1 MSSTL
6 TDSVRSVF
14 TEPVLSKFSV
24 LLGEPVGNIQKAVHG
39 AIPMI
44 LADIMHKSYY
54 QESTV
59 RVWELSRQAAASDFF
74 GNVHELSTGSG
85 GLVPG
90 SLLLNKGA
98 EFAKALLSTHTDPV
112 IAEISRYA
120 GISIPSASFITGIVS
135 FAALDAIGRHIASSN
150 ADAGGLAVWLKTQ
163 ADSTVRDIP
172 TELQVK
178 PALGINHYPWEK
190 PVRRSRNTAL
200 YLLVALLILGI
211 IIFTFYRYRQHAD
224 TAASLTT
231 TDTMATATPA
241 NTPPAGPPS
250 PTASPSPA
258 ASATPATVGTDAL
271 SSTIHVSLPNGKV
284 LTAYKG
290 GTEDRLVNFLN
301 DPNARLDKDNG
312 NWFDF
317 TRIGFASNSSAL
329 LLESATQLKNIVA
342 ILHAFPKAR
351 IKIGGYSDNTGDSA
365 ANVRLSQQRAD
376 NIRAKLKELGAKP
389 AQIVGAKGY
398 GSNYPVG
405 DNGTAT
411 GRTMNRRMS
420 IDVKAK

>member
-39 AIPMI
+39 AIPLI
-44 LADIMHKSYY
+44 LTDIVHKSYY

-59 RVWELSRQAAASDFF
+59 RVWELSRKAAAGDLY
-74 GNVHELSTGSG
+74 GNIHELSTASG

-90 SLLLNKGA
+90 SLLLNKGT

-112 IAEISRYA
+112 IAEVGRYA

-163 ADSTVRDIP
+163 AESTVRDIP

-200 YLLVALLILGI
+200 YVVVALLILGI
-211 IIFTFYRYRQHAD
+211 IIFTFYRYRQHPD
-224 TAASLTT
+224 TSAVPVATDTITT
-231 TDTMATATPA
+231 TTV
-241 NTPPAGPPS
+241 TPPA
-250 PTASPSPA
+250 
-258 ASATPATVGTDAL
+258 
-271 SSTIHVSLPNGKV
+271 
-284 LTAYKG
+284 
-290 GTEDRLVNFLN
+290 
-301 DPNARLDKDNG
+301 
-312 NWFDF
+312 
-317 TRIGFASNSSAL
+317 
-329 LLESATQLKNIVA
+329 
-342 ILHAFPKAR
+342 
-351 IKIGGYSDNTGDSA
+351 DSA
-365 ANVRLSQQRAD
+365 A
-376 NIRAKLKELGAKP
+376 P
-389 AQIVGAKGY
+389 AQV
-398 GSNYPVG
+398 
-405 DNGTAT
+405 
-411 GRTMNRRMS
+411 RH
-420 IDVKAK
+420 

>member
-6 TDSVRSVF
+6 IDSVRSVF
-14 TEPVLSKFSV
+14 TEPVLSKFSL
-24 LLGEPVGNIQKAVHG
+24 LLGEPIGNIQKAVHG

-44 LADIMHKSYY
+44 LTDIVHKSYY

-59 RVWELSRQAAASDFF
+59 RMGELSRQAAASDFF
-74 GNVHELSTGSG
+74 GSIHELSTGSG

-90 SLLLNKGA
+90 SLLLNKGTD
-98 EFAKALLSTHTDPV
+98 FAKALLSTRTDLV
-112 IAEISRYA
+112 ISEISRYA
-120 GISIPSASFITGIVS
+120 GINIPSASFITGIVS
-135 FAALDAIGRHIASSN
+135 FASLDAIGRHMAGSN
-150 ADAGGLAVWLKTQ
+150 TDAARLAPWLKTQ

-172 TELQVK
+172 AGLQVK
-178 PALGINHYPWEK
+178 QALGINQYPWEK
-190 PVRRSRNTAL
+190 PVRRSRNTVL
-200 YLLVALLILGI
+200 YTIVALLILGI

-224 TAASLTT
+224 TAALPVT
-231 TDTMATATPA
+231 TDTVAATTPSAAT
-241 NTPPAGPPS
+241 
-250 PTASPSPA
+250 PSPA
-258 ASATPATVGTDAL
+258 TSAAPATTGTDTVA
-271 SSTIHVSLPNGKV
+271 SFRIRVSLPNGKV

-329 LLESATQLKNIVA
+329 LLESAAQLKNIVA
-342 ILHAFPKAR
+342 ILGAFPKAK
-351 IKIGGYSDNTGDSA
+351 IKIGSYSDNTGDSVN
-365 ANVRLSQQRAD
+365 NVRLSQQRAD
-376 NIRAKLKELGAKP
+376 NILSKLKGLGAKH
-389 AQIVGAKGY
+389 AQLAGAKGY

-411 GRTMNRRMS
+411 GRMMNRRMS

>member
-6 TDSVRSVF
+6 IDSVRSVF
-14 TEPVLSKFSV
+14 TEPVLSKFSL
-24 LLGEPVGNIQKAVHG
+24 LLGEPVGNVQKAVHG

-44 LADIMHKSYY
+44 LTDIVHKSYY
-54 QESTV
+54 QESTG

-90 SLLLNKGA
+90 SLLLNKGT
-98 EFAKALLSTHTDPV
+98 EFAKALLSTRLDPV

-120 GISIPSASFITGIVS
+120 GISVPSASFITGIVS

-150 ADAGGLAVWLKTQ
+150 ADASGLALWLKTQ
-163 ADSTVRDIP
+163 ADSTVRYIP

-190 PVRRSRNTAL
+190 SVRRSRNTAL
-200 YLLVALLILGI
+200 YLVVALLILGI
-211 IIFTFYRYRQHAD
+211 IIFTFYRYRQHPDSTTSSA
-224 TAASLTT
+224 T
-231 TDTMATATPA
+231 TDTIAAT
-241 NTPPAGPPS
+241 TPPAGP
-250 PTASPSPA
+250 ASPS
-258 ASATPATVGTDAL
+258 ASATPATAGADTS
-271 SSTIHVSLPNGKV
+271 SSTIRVSLPNGKV

-301 DPNARLDKDNG
+301 DPNAPLDKDNG

-329 LLESATQLKNIVA
+329 LLESAAQLKNIVA
-342 ILHAFPKAR
+342 ILGAFPKAR

-389 AQIVGAKGY
+389 AQLVGAKGY